1 MNGYVDMIDIN
12 MDDGVRV
19 LVEKSK
25 WEDAV
30 QKNKNFASKWYVELD
45 WVAQM

>member
-19 LVEKSK
+19 LEEKSDVYRFGGSEWQCSFPLK
-25 WEDAV
+25 
-30 QKNKNFASKWYVELD
+30 
-45 WVAQM
+45 